1 MLRYLLTFLL
11 MLGLTTAGVAQAR
24 LPGPQQNIPPSKL
37 RDLQQVRASKVLR
50 VLVNQS
56 RNSSG
61 EVKGEPVGI
70 EYYRL
75 SALEHYL
82 NARAGDGQQ
91 IQLKLIPRAKEQLL
105 GALQRGEGDLAAPG
119 ELLDPVVVRG
129 VSSSAPVLDQVP
141 LMLVGRKGERSFS
154 HVEQLSGRTVA
165 LTSASAAGVVMA
177 AIPAAVAVLSAVRD
191 AVDGSAVIFN
201 YGLAYARSEY
211 GNATGM
217 RAYASGYG
225 DAYAFNSGDAVGP
238 AASSSA
244 LA

>member
-75 SALEHYL
+75 RALEHYL

-141 LMLVGRKGERSFS
+141 LLLVGRKGS
-154 HVEQLSGRTVA
+154 A
-165 LTSASAAGVVMA
+165 ASAM
-177 AIPAAVAVLSAVRD
+177 
-191 AVDGSAVIFN
+191 
-201 YGLAYARSEY
+201 
-211 GNATGM
+211 
-217 RAYASGYG
+217 
-225 DAYAFNSGDAVGP
+225 
-238 AASSSA
+238 SSSCPGA
-244 LA
+244 PWP